1 MDIHE
6 HETNKFILI
15 FHTLLNTLNDDKLS
29 EVKALD
35 AEDGVQDTILL
46 IVSKL
51 LTLLKGNIDL
61 LKLPEI
67 IKKGLEKL
75 HCILFLTNDFED
87 GSNEIGSKNSSR
99 SKEENDAATTRTVKS
114 TST

>member
-1 MDIHE
+1 MASKRSMKENTVENLSKKIKLEQKIISEKIGKDFPDMDIHE

-67 IKKGLEKL
+67 I
-75 HCILFLTNDFED
+75 
-87 GSNEIGSKNSSR
+87 
-99 SKEENDAATTRTVKS
+99 
-114 TST
+114 